1 MGRTKPPHT
10 LTRNAGH
17 PFGIT
22 IIIPEAGDFVN
33 RNLEKTRVP
42 RFRGRRSGLEHEKI
56 PENGDEQVSQRADPP
71 GRDPPK
77 RGEVREMEQK
87 TTLRELREECGLS
100 RADVAAALGV
110 SYQAISNYEAGIR
123 RVSLEHILALAGLYE
138 CSAEEVIR
146 AQLSSIGIGESE

>member
-1 MGRTKPPHT
+1 M
-10 LTRNAGH
+10 
-17 PFGIT
+17 
-22 IIIPEAGDFVN
+22 
-33 RNLEKTRVP
+33 
-42 RFRGRRSGLEHEKI
+42 
-56 PENGDEQVSQRADPP
+56 DPP

-87 TTLRELREECGLS
+87 NTLRELREECGLS

>member
-1 MGRTKPPHT
+1 
-10 LTRNAGH
+10 
-17 PFGIT
+17 
-22 IIIPEAGDFVN
+22 
-33 RNLEKTRVP
+33 
-42 RFRGRRSGLEHEKI
+42 
-56 PENGDEQVSQRADPP
+56 
-71 GRDPPK
+71 
-77 RGEVREMEQK
+77 MEQHK
-87 TTLRELREECGLS
+87 TTLRDLREQNGMT